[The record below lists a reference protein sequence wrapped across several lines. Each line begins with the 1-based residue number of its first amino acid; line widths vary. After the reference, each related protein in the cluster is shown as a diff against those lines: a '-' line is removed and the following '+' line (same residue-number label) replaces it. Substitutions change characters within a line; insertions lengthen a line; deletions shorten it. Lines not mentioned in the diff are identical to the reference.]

1 MLAADFLFAIDPRL
15 PVNPLVSTDYFGFP
29 QASNDL
35 YHVIGN
41 APALDG
47 ETIAPYFT
55 GEVQVHSAVTGAL
68 LRTIENPEPSLGFS
82 FGSPVAVYDDY
93 ILVGAFGVDTRESP
107 TVFPLP
113 DLSGR
118 AYLFNATNGN
128 LIHTFQDTFSTG
140 IAETENLDGFGSSLA
155 IEGNYVVIG
164 APGFDPAPQMNTNND
179 DPGHTYIFNRTTG
192 ALIRRID
199 NPGPV
204 YGFGSQVGISQGRL
218 FASSGRKLP
227 FYPFQEYTDSV
238 AHIYNA
244 SATSGPPLR
253 TIQPTNPAA
262 GAGRRIL
269 MDGDLLTLSVPGA
282 VELFDVDD
290 GSFIASTPNVD
301 PIDLDGNLIIQ
312 PVLFSTT
319 ILATV
324 RSLPSGNV
332 VHTIFVPP
340 GYNPPLGNTG
350 YVGVVT
356 IEGDRALV
364 LYPQYGVATQPA
376 VFVYSL
382 SGGPINQPP
391 TDIALSNNIIPENSA
406 NGTVIGTLSATDPT
420 PAESFTFSL
429 TNNAGGRFSIVG
441 NQLRV
446 ANGSLLDFDT
456 QTSHP
461 ITVRVTDSASN
472 TYDEVFQIQL
482 TNVNEAPTNITLS
495 PSSVLEN
502 AANGTTV
509 GNLTSNDPDSPDP
522 QTFTLL
528 SDAGGR
534 FALVGSSIRVANG
547 SLLDYETNTSHVIS
561 VQVTDSGSLSFTE
574 NLTIQVLNVSDTA
587 PTDILLRNNTVVE
600 NSPNGTFVAA
610 LDNNTSVGGGF
621 GAEIASGGTGN
632 DAFLAIGE
640 GSFNNSSGR
649 VRILRAQT
657 SELLFTIDNPT
668 PSSLDQFG
676 TVIRATD
683 QRVFVSAI
691 GDDTVG
697 PDAGAVY
704 VYNRTTG
711 VLLQTITA
719 PNPAGNEGFG
729 APMSVHGDT
738 LVVGRGSSSPDI
750 HVFNALTGQLLQT
763 IATGATFAP
772 RSVFVDAQRIYVGD
786 ANFASFSGRVL
797 VFNRTTGALIQ
808 TIVNPD
814 STTPNGDFFG
824 RSVVATSDRLVV
836 GAPFQDVNGRE
847 TGAVYV
853 FNLTSGALLQTLSQ
867 SMPVEYSRMGF
878 GLSVGGGRVLALA
891 DQADSV
897 DDLAGRS
904 YLFDIFTGALIR
916 AIDEIPGQSN
926 GRFGRSATYLD
937 GAFYIGS
944 LSSIGML
951 NNGQY
956 NAYQAVNGLP
966 FNGFITIDPEPNE
979 THTYQLLN
987 DAGGR
992 FAIVNNNLVV
1002 ANSSLLNFEAATSH
1016 SINVRVT
1023 DSQGLTFDKALTI
1036 QLLDVNETAPEDIQL
1051 IDHFVIEG
1059 AANGTLIANIDNPTP
1074 NPGEQFAVALDVQ
1087 GGRSIIGA
1095 PTSSG
1100 PGSSV
1105 GSAVVRDELT
1115 GDILQTFY
1123 NPSAPDLFGRDVA
1136 IDGNIAVVGALA
1148 HSSPPQFL
1156 TGRVY
1161 VYDVSTGALLRT
1173 LSHPLPGPG
1182 DNFGSSVDVRGQTII
1197 VGAQGDNR
1205 AFVFS
1210 ATTGA
1215 LLYQFTQSGT
1225 QFGSRVA
1232 IADSGDFIVSD
1243 PFVANQGRVYV
1254 YSGATGTLLATIN
1267 NPEPT
1272 NTIGTQPDR
1281 FGFDIATLGNH
1292 LVIGAPFDDAGAN
1305 DAGRAYLFSLQDY
1318 SLLETLNN
1326 PTPAINDK
1334 FGDQVALNFN
1344 RLAVSNRTSS
1354 EINVFDRLGGELET
1368 SIPNSAGFVGVDIA
1382 FSFDRILV
1390 GVASATLEEIRVFD
1404 PGSGQPASAFR
1415 VNDPTPTSNYT
1426 YSLINNAG
1434 GRFAIVGD
1442 QLVVANGAL
1451 IDAEQASS
1459 YTIEVQVTDDSGLS
1473 FNKTFQIKVIGINE
1487 NGPTDIGISSATV
1500 PESTLRL
1507 IHNLQPEP
1515 QRLFGTALAVSGN
1528 RMLIADI
1535 DNTNPNTRPARVAVI
1550 DMITGQRLATLVN
1563 PNPVANGNSAD
1574 GFFGFAAAITGNL
1587 AVIPAAITDIGN
1599 SVGAGVV
1606 YVFNMTTGA
1615 VVHTLTSPA
1624 AAKSR
1629 FGLNVAASG
1638 NLIAVGSSDGPQTA
1652 GVVYLYNATTGAL
1665 LATINNPHPDL
1676 IPDLFGSQLALSGNT
1691 LVVAARLDDFG
1702 ATNAGRAYL
1711 YHINPV
1717 TFSATLVSTLNN
1729 PTTAGEEFFGDSV
1742 AVAGDL
1748 VAISAV
1754 ADTGAA
1760 NAGEIYVFSAVT
1772 GNLLRT
1778 ILHPAPVAGD
1788 SMGNSLALS
1797 GPYVIASINGN
1808 NFGTPGGAYVLHA
1821 YSGELVA
1828 TIHNPSPE
1836 FIDAFGSA
1844 IVTDGS
1850 RVVISAPNDDTD
1862 GSNQGM
1868 VYVYDLPFGQSVGTL
1883 SATDPDSG
1891 DMFTYSLTNNA
1902 DGRFAIQGN
1911 QLVIADAT
1919 KLNFEDATSHNVTVQ
1934 VTDAGGNTFSKPFT
1948 ITVTPANEP
1957 PQDIVLTGNTV
1968 QETQVRVLHNLGPQR
1983 IPTFGYVTAAD
1994 GNLVVVGSNNL
2005 TTQNLPGEVSV
2016 YNKTT
2021 GELASVLTAPT
2032 PEVDKLFGET
2042 VAISGNLVVVGAR
2055 GLNAGVGAAY
2065 VFNAITGALLHTLL
2079 NPTPTSSGVYPDYF
2093 GSAVAISGNI
2103 IAIGSEEDLGAP
2115 DSGVVYLFNATT
2127 GALLQTVASP
2137 NPSIQSKFGNS
2148 LKLFGN
2154 TLVVGASSAN
2164 KAYIF
2169 EFNPGTQSAAF
2180 VAQLNAPAG
2189 GGMDLLGRAVSIVGD
2204 LVAVGAPFNDTG
2216 AANSGQVHLYDRT
2229 NGSFLS
2235 SVNNPSPN
2243 ADDLF
2248 GLQLAS
2254 NGTYLAVSAQND
2266 DTDAIDSGR
2275 VYIFNPVTGE
2285 LISTIAN
2292 PSPNNGDFF
2301 SRLSF
2306 SGNTL
2311 IVGAPTDDSD
2321 GFNTGMAYL
2330 FDLPLDQVVGSIST
2344 TDPDTGSV
2352 LTHTLVDD
2360 AAGRFKIVG
2369 DSIVV
2374 ADPSRFDFES
2384 SPAHTIQ
2391 VRATDSS
2398 GLSTVETLVI
2408 QVANSNE
2415 SPQDIV
2421 FVGNSVVENAANGTV
2436 VSTLS
2441 ATDPDAGSTISY
2453 SLDNNAGGRFGIA
2466 GSTIV
2471 VANGSLIDFETATSH
2486 MVTVRATDVGGKFAL
2501 ESLKINIVDAPEA
2514 LDFGD
2519 LPISFGTTLA
2529 ANGAR
2534 HVIVGPRLGA
2544 TVTTELDGQPS
2555 ANANL
2560 DSGDDGVTLPFL
2572 LVPGLNATTT
2582 IVASQSGR
2590 LDAFIDFNGN
2600 GAFAESERITPATGL
2615 LLSAGTNAFTFAVPG
2630 SANAG
2635 NQGAR
2640 FRVSTA
2646 GGLSPTGLAADGEVE
2661 DYRINIFVPN
2671 PLSSQVLADPE
2682 FPGQTMLYV
2691 KGSGNDDVIAVN
2703 QNAGGLR
2710 ATINGVQGA
2719 VLFPT
2724 SRVVIFGLAGDDDLR
2739 INGTTMLGY
2748 IDGGPDDDTIRG
2760 GNGPDLLFGRGGD
2773 DTIYGRNGDDTIYG
2787 GSGDDTLE
2795 SNAGIGYLFGEGN
2808 SDTLTGNGIL
2818 VGGNGNDELNGTG
2831 ARNVLIGGNGGD
2843 LLTGANAN
2851 QGDIIIAGIT
2861 LYDAHL
2867 VALQAIRNE
2876 WKEPTPVNSR
2886 IDHLNGSTPGGLN
2899 VPYYLNVNSV
2909 FLDNASDTI
2918 INFGS
2923 TNPTR
2928 NDWIFRSPNDIKV
2941 NPPGIVV
2948 TILNSPP
2955 AMMSVQSFGSSDLE
2969 STRFNSDQPSDV
2981 DGDGITTP
2989 LDVLMV
2995 INYLNNLSQPP
3006 EESGPSVNAF
3016 LDTDDDGTISP
3027 LDALLVIN
3035 RLNRSSSFAPDDL
3048 PDEEAHS
3055 GNVDDVFKLLGEG
3068 EADSMNLWVGDE
3080 TDKESSIFDTSIGIT
3095 KRRRR

>member
-140 IAETENLDGFGSSLA
+140 IAETENLDGFSSSLA

-364 LYPQYGVATQPA
+364 LYPQYGVVAQPA

-420 PAESFTFSL
+420 PAETLTFSL

-456 QTSHP
+456 QSSHP

-502 AANGTTV
+502 TANGTTV

-534 FALVGSSIRVANG
+534 FTLVGSSIRVANG

-640 GSFNNSSGR
+640 ENFNNLSGR

-668 PSSLDQFG
+668 PSNLDRFG
-676 TVIRATD
+676 AVIRATD
-683 QRVFVSAI
+683 QRVFVSAT
-691 GDDTVG
+691 GDDTAG
-697 PDAGAVY
+697 QTAGAVY

-711 VLLQTITA
+711 ALLHTITA
-719 PNPAGNEGFG
+719 PNPAGNEEFG
-729 APMSVHGDT
+729 TIMSVHGDT

-763 IATGATFAP
+763 IATGTAFAP
-772 RSVFVDAQRIYVGD
+772 NSVFVDAQRIYVGD
-786 ANFASFSGRVL
+786 ARFASLSGRVL

-814 STTPNGDFFG
+814 STTPNSDFFG
-824 RSVVATSDRLVV
+824 IRVVATSDRLVV
-836 GAPFQDVNGRE
+836 GASGQDVNGRN

-853 FNLTSGALLQTLSQ
+853 FNIASGALLQTLTQ
-867 SMPVEYSRMGF
+867 SSPDEHSEMGL

-891 DQADSV
+891 SQADSV
-897 DDLAGRS
+897 GDLAGRA

-916 AIDEIPGQSN
+916 VIDEIPGQSN

-1023 DSQGLTFDKALTI
+1023 DSQGLTFDKAFTI
-1036 QLLDVNETAPEDIQL
+1036 QLLDVNETAPDDIQL

-1059 AANGTLIANIDNPTP
+1059 AANGTLVANIDDPTP
-1074 NPGEQFAVALDVQ
+1074 NPNLGEQFAVALDVQ
-1087 GGRSIIGA
+1087 GGRAIIGV
-1095 PTSSG
+1095 PMDHG
-1100 PGSSV
+1100 PGSTI

-1115 GDILQTFY
+1115 GDLLQTFY
-1123 NPSAPDLFGRDVA
+1123 NPSTPGLFGRAVA
-1136 IDGNIAVVGALA
+1136 IDGNIAVVGAIGDDALGLDA
-1148 HSSPPQFL
+1148 
-1156 TGRVY
+1156 GRAY
-1161 VYDVSTGALLRT
+1161 VFDVSTGALLHT
-1173 LSHPLPGPG
+1173 LSHPVPGPG
-1182 DNFGSSVDVRGQTII
+1182 DRFGFSVDVRGQTII
-1197 VGAQGDNR
+1197 VGADGDDS

-1225 QFGSRVA
+1225 QYGFRVA
-1232 IADSGDFIVSD
+1232 IAENGNFVVTD

-1272 NTIGTQPDR
+1272 NAIGTQQDA
-1281 FGFDIATLGNH
+1281 FGTDIATFANDL
-1292 LVIGAPFDDAGAN
+1292 LIGAPFDDAGAD

-1326 PTPAINDK
+1326 PTPAISET
-1334 FGDQVALNFN
+1334 FGSHVALNFN
-1344 RLAVSNRTSS
+1344 RIAVSNLVAN
-1354 EINVFDRLGGELET
+1354 ELNVFDRFGGDLET
-1368 SIPNSAGFVGVDIA
+1368 TIPISSAFPRVDIA
-1382 FSFDRILV
+1382 FGFDGIYAG
-1390 GVASATLEEIRVFD
+1390 GVTNTLDSEIRVFD
-1404 PGSGQPASAFR
+1404 PNSGQPASAFR
-1415 VNDPTPTSNYT
+1415 VNDPTPTPNYT

-1487 NGPTDIGISSATV
+1487 NAPTDIGISIATV

-1535 DNTNPNTRPARVAVI
+1535 DNATPNTRPARVAVI

-1574 GFFGFAAAITGNL
+1574 GFFGFTAAISGNL

-1606 YVFNMTTGA
+1606 YVFDMTTGA

-1624 AAKSR
+1624 AAKLR
-1629 FGLNVAASG
+1629 FGFNVAASG
-1638 NLIAVGSSDGPQTA
+1638 NLIAVGSSDGPQAA

-1729 PTTAGEEFFGDSV
+1729 PTPAVEEFFGDSV

-1754 ADTGAA
+1754 ADTGAVK
-1760 NAGEIYVFSAVT
+1760 AGEIYVFSAVT

-1778 ILHPAPVAGD
+1778 ILHPAPVVGD
-1788 SMGNSLALS
+1788 AMGNSLALS
-1797 GPYVIASINGN
+1797 GPYVIASIR
-1808 NFGTPGGAYVLHA
+1808 A
-1821 YSGELVA
+1821 
-1828 TIHNPSPE
+1828 
-1836 FIDAFGSA
+1836 
-1844 IVTDGS
+1844 
-1850 RVVISAPNDDTD
+1850 
-1862 GSNQGM
+1862 
-1868 VYVYDLPFGQSVGTL
+1868 
-1883 SATDPDSG
+1883 
-1891 DMFTYSLTNNA
+1891 
-1902 DGRFAIQGN
+1902 
-1911 QLVIADAT
+1911 
-1919 KLNFEDATSHNVTVQ
+1919 
-1934 VTDAGGNTFSKPFT
+1934 
-1948 ITVTPANEP
+1948 
-1957 PQDIVLTGNTV
+1957 
-1968 QETQVRVLHNLGPQR
+1968 
-1983 IPTFGYVTAAD
+1983 
-1994 GNLVVVGSNNL
+1994 
-2005 TTQNLPGEVSV
+2005 
-2016 YNKTT
+2016 
-2021 GELASVLTAPT
+2021 
-2032 PEVDKLFGET
+2032 
-2042 VAISGNLVVVGAR
+2042 
-2055 GLNAGVGAAY
+2055 
-2065 VFNAITGALLHTLL
+2065 
-2079 NPTPTSSGVYPDYF
+2079 
-2093 GSAVAISGNI
+2093 
-2103 IAIGSEEDLGAP
+2103 
-2115 DSGVVYLFNATT
+2115 
-2127 GALLQTVASP
+2127 
-2137 NPSIQSKFGNS
+2137 S
-2148 LKLFGN
+2148 LK
-2154 TLVVGASSAN
+2154 VV
-2164 KAYIF
+2164 
-2169 EFNPGTQSAAF
+2169 
-2180 VAQLNAPAG
+2180 
-2189 GGMDLLGRAVSIVGD
+2189 
-2204 LVAVGAPFNDTG
+2204 
-2216 AANSGQVHLYDRT
+2216 
-2229 NGSFLS
+2229 
-2235 SVNNPSPN
+2235 
-2243 ADDLF
+2243 
-2248 GLQLAS
+2248 
-2254 NGTYLAVSAQND
+2254 
-2266 DTDAIDSGR
+2266 
-2275 VYIFNPVTGE
+2275 
-2285 LISTIAN
+2285 
-2292 PSPNNGDFF
+2292 
-2301 SRLSF
+2301 
-2306 SGNTL
+2306 
-2311 IVGAPTDDSD
+2311 
-2321 GFNTGMAYL
+2321 
-2330 FDLPLDQVVGSIST
+2330 
-2344 TDPDTGSV
+2344 
-2352 LTHTLVDD
+2352 
-2360 AAGRFKIVG
+2360 
-2369 DSIVV
+2369 
-2374 ADPSRFDFES
+2374 
-2384 SPAHTIQ
+2384 
-2391 VRATDSS
+2391 
-2398 GLSTVETLVI
+2398 
-2408 QVANSNE
+2408 
-2415 SPQDIV
+2415 
-2421 FVGNSVVENAANGTV
+2421 
-2436 VSTLS
+2436 
-2441 ATDPDAGSTISY
+2441 
-2453 SLDNNAGGRFGIA
+2453 
-2466 GSTIV
+2466 
-2471 VANGSLIDFETATSH
+2471 
-2486 MVTVRATDVGGKFAL
+2486 
-2501 ESLKINIVDAPEA
+2501 
-2514 LDFGD
+2514 
-2519 LPISFGTTLA
+2519 
-2529 ANGAR
+2529 
-2534 HVIVGPRLGA
+2534 
-2544 TVTTELDGQPS
+2544 
-2555 ANANL
+2555 
-2560 DSGDDGVTLPFL
+2560 
-2572 LVPGLNATTT
+2572 
-2582 IVASQSGR
+2582 
-2590 LDAFIDFNGN
+2590 
-2600 GAFAESERITPATGL
+2600 
-2615 LLSAGTNAFTFAVPG
+2615 
-2630 SANAG
+2630 
-2635 NQGAR
+2635 
-2640 FRVSTA
+2640 
-2646 GGLSPTGLAADGEVE
+2646 
-2661 DYRINIFVPN
+2661 
-2671 PLSSQVLADPE
+2671 
-2682 FPGQTMLYV
+2682 
-2691 KGSGNDDVIAVN
+2691 
-2703 QNAGGLR
+2703 
-2710 ATINGVQGA
+2710 
-2719 VLFPT
+2719 
-2724 SRVVIFGLAGDDDLR
+2724 
-2739 INGTTMLGY
+2739 
-2748 IDGGPDDDTIRG
+2748 
-2760 GNGPDLLFGRGGD
+2760 
-2773 DTIYGRNGDDTIYG
+2773 
-2787 GSGDDTLE
+2787 
-2795 SNAGIGYLFGEGN
+2795 
-2808 SDTLTGNGIL
+2808 
-2818 VGGNGNDELNGTG
+2818 
-2831 ARNVLIGGNGGD
+2831 
-2843 LLTGANAN
+2843 
-2851 QGDIIIAGIT
+2851 
-2861 LYDAHL
+2861 
-2867 VALQAIRNE
+2867 
-2876 WKEPTPVNSR
+2876 
-2886 IDHLNGSTPGGLN
+2886 
-2899 VPYYLNVNSV
+2899 
-2909 FLDNASDTI
+2909 
-2918 INFGS
+2918 
-2923 TNPTR
+2923 
-2928 NDWIFRSPNDIKV
+2928 
-2941 NPPGIVV
+2941 
-2948 TILNSPP
+2948 
-2955 AMMSVQSFGSSDLE
+2955 
-2969 STRFNSDQPSDV
+2969 
-2981 DGDGITTP
+2981 
-2989 LDVLMV
+2989 
-2995 INYLNNLSQPP
+2995 
-3006 EESGPSVNAF
+3006 
-3016 LDTDDDGTISP
+3016 
-3027 LDALLVIN
+3027 
-3035 RLNRSSSFAPDDL
+3035 
-3048 PDEEAHS
+3048 
-3055 GNVDDVFKLLGEG
+3055 
-3068 EADSMNLWVGDE
+3068 
-3080 TDKESSIFDTSIGIT
+3080 
-3095 KRRRR
+3095 